1 MINQLKRLRRIYN
14 NLDKKEKAIVLTVL
28 SLSGIIILN
37 LL

>member
-1 MINQLKRLRRIYN
+1 MINQLRRLKRIYN

-28 SLSGIIILN
+28 CLGGIIILN